1 VLDEMAAIQMV
12 DVQLPATD
20 GRTVTLPPYSG
31 PEADQAV
38 LLQRLK
44 LTLPAQP
51 PPRVMAHDVS

>member
-1 VLDEMAAIQMV
+1 VLDKMAAIQMV
-12 DVQLPATD
+12 AVELPATD
-20 GRTVTLPPYSG
+20 GRTVTLSRYSG
-31 PEADQAV
+31 PEVDQAV